1 MDVPLQAARGLP
13 NVVDG
18 DGIHGADYRAAVE
31 AGYTARMRTLTAVI
45 ASVLLLQGCSSLL
58 NIELVPRIRPLHE
71 ETVEGKGKAKILLMD
86 VSGVLSDESASLALT
101 APPPKV
107 PIVARVR
114 EELQK
119 AEGDNDIKA
128 LIVRI
133 NSPGGTITAS
143 DLIYREIVAFKARKK
158 VPVVAVMMDVGASG
172 GYYAALAGDTI
183 IALPTT
189 VTGSIGVIMLTLNA
203 QGLMEKIGVAP
214 LAIKSADKKDAG
226 SPFRQLTAEERAI
239 FQSVIDQMYAR
250 FVGLIVEHRKIPE
263 ERVRAFADGRIY
275 TAEQAKALGLVDS
288 IGYMDE
294 VVASARKAAGLEEA
308 KVIMYHR
315 PREYRSNFYSASP
328 ATPGL
333 EASLGSLA
341 GLVSGMGPRFMYLW
355 WP

>member
-1 MDVPLQAARGLP
+1 M
-13 NVVDG
+13 
-18 DGIHGADYRAAVE
+18 
-31 AGYTARMRTLTAVI
+31 RMLTAVV
-45 ASVLLLQGCSSLL
+45 ASALLLQGCSSLL

-71 ETVEGKGKAKILLMD
+71 ETVEGKGRAKILLMD
-86 VSGVLSDESASLALT
+86 VSGVLSDESASIALT
-101 APPPKV
+101 TPPPKV

-114 EELQK
+114 EELKK
-119 AEGDNDIKA
+119 AEDDDEIKA

-226 SPFRQLTAEERAI
+226 SPFRQLTSEERAI
-239 FQSVIDQMYAR
+239 FQSVIDQMYGR

-275 TAEQAKALGLVDS
+275 TADQAKALGLVDS
-288 IGYMDE
+288 IGYMDD
-294 VVASARKAAGLEEA
+294 VVASARKAAGLEQA
-308 KVIMYHR
+308 KIIMYHR

-333 EASLGSLA
+333 EASLGSLGA
-341 GLVSGMGPRFMYLW
+341 LLSGTGPRFMYLW